1 VSNRSPLRLL
11 VGLGNPGRQYR
22 DTKHNV
28 GYWLID
34 RIVASHE
41 LRLRRHEC
49 WARVARVSIFD
60 IPAIV
65 AKPLT
70 FMNSSGLAVRCLVE
84 KYGLTAAELVLVHDD
99 VDIPVGRYRV
109 KRRGGDAGH
118 LGVRSVIQELGTG
131 EFTRLRIGVG
141 RPPLGGDAV
150 AYVLSPFA
158 EPQREEVGRAIEEA
172 MGALAELLG
181 AQGPRQGQAGS

>member
-1 VSNRSPLRLL
+1 MSNRTPLRLL
-11 VGLGNPGRQYR
+11 VGLGNPGRRYTA
-22 DTKHNV
+22 TKHNV

-34 RIVASHE
+34 RVAASHQ
-41 LRLRRHEC
+41 LRLRRQEC
-49 WARVARVSIFD
+49 WAKVARGSIFG

-70 FMNSSGLAVRCLVE
+70 FMNSSGSAVHCLLE
-84 KYGLTAAELVLVHDD
+84 KYGLTASGLVLVHDD
-99 VDIPVGRYRV
+99 VDIPIGQYRV

-118 LGVRSVIQELGTG
+118 LGVRSVIEELGTG

-141 RPPLGGDAV
+141 RPSPGEDAA

-158 EPQREEVGRAIEEA
+158 SPEREEVGRAIEA
-172 MGALAELLG
+172 AIGALAELLG
-181 AQGPRQGQAGS
+181 AQGRNQGQAGL